1 MRDTFESKRLTMR
14 PQALDDAEALFEA
27 FGDAEL
33 MRYWSSGPHVTPG
46 ETRAY
51 MAARIGQSGQRGWAT
66 VRKDDRRVIG
76 TLWAGER
83 RSGVTEIGY
92 MLVRSAWGQGY
103 AREGV
108 TRLID
113 LLVREEGKRRVFADT
128 DPDNDASNRLLE
140 SLGFQ
145 REGLLRAEWETHI
158 GVRDTVAWGLLDEEW
173 LALAPRPQ
181 LHDAAGRA
189 AYARE
194 LRGIARPLRLTGLA
208 FLLLGLALGIA
219 RRLWWPEMP
228 PAIPLAAL
236 ALGLLNMLGG
246 IVARNVYNAR
256 RTKRA

>member
-1 MRDTFESKRLTMR
+1 MSDTFKSERLTMR
-14 PQALDDAEALFEA
+14 PTRVDDAEALFEA
-27 FGDAEL
+27 YGDVEL
-33 MRYWSSGPHVTPG
+33 MHYWSSASHATVE

-51 MAARIGQSGQRGWAT
+51 LTLRIGKDDWRGWT
-66 VRKDDRRVIG
+66 ILRKSDGRIIG
-76 TLWAGER
+76 TLAAGDR

-92 MLVRSAWGQGY
+92 MLMRVAWGQGY
-103 AREGV
+103 AREAV

-113 LLVREEGKRRVFADT
+113 LLVREEGKRRIFADT

-145 REGLLRAEWETHI
+145 REGLLRGEWETHI
-158 GVRDTVAWGLLDEEW
+158 GVRDTVAWGLLAEEW

-181 LHDAAGRA
+181 LHDATGRA

-208 FLLLGLALGIA
+208 FLLLGLTLGIA
-219 RRLWWPEMP
+219 RRVWWPEMP
-228 PAIPLAAL
+228 SAIPLAAL

-246 IVARNVYNAR
+246 IVARNVYDAR